1 MLQVLFRLARCV
13 LHCSTNRCPLQ
24 RCRHVAYGVAAS
36 VHAAGIARAGGYEI
50 HTQGDAFE
58 VRRSRNRRFNPQPT
72 VVATNVSPHSW
83 CALAACCASP
93 RASCTLRAVGCVAR
107 RRRVCRPLHAVAA
120 AQRWSRSCVP
130 IGQRTVWPLR
140 GRRKARLRLAA
151 ARSFRASNVA
161 FAIGAVCRAR
171 SPLCR

>member
-1 MLQVLFRLARCV
+1 MLVASSMLQVLFRLAGCV
-13 LHCSTNRCPLQ
+13 LHCSTNRCLLQ
-24 RCRHVAYGVAAS
+24 RCRHVACCIAAS

-58 VRRSRNRRFNPQPT
+58 VRRSRNRRCDPQPT

-93 RASCTLRAVGCVAR
+93 RASCTLRAASCVAR
-107 RRRVCRPLHAVAA
+107 RRRVCCPSANGPFGCCTAA
-120 AQRWSRSCVP
+120 ARRS
-130 IGQRTVWPLR
+130 
-140 GRRKARLRLAA
+140 ARLRLAA

-161 FAIGAVCRAR
+161 FAMGAACCAR